1 MNQLI
6 LMKMRDLHLVVFF
19 NFIYQKN
26 PSIGLK
32 ELLIWQTES
41 WSNMFEFFNCTISW
55 FKI

>member
-26 PSIGLK
+26 PSMGLK